1 MELFEV
7 KDDNVTFSPIAL
19 TLKPFRALWD
29 RDKTKGKK
37 KAIAEL
43 AAVYF
48 YADFKSDFG
57 DILDQEEK
65 REVIASFVIGL
76 KNDWEPDEKFD
87 TAVEFYKERRNTVS
101 TVLLDDAKGAVGK
114 ISKFL
119 RDVDLQETDD
129 QGKFIYDIKKVNDVI
144 GTLPKTLETLASL
157 DKVVKKEIQSSDQ
170 MRGGHQK
177 AIYEDGA

>member
-57 DILDQEEK
+57 DILDPEEK

-76 KNDWEPDEKFD
+76 DSKWKPDAKFE
-87 TAVEFYKERRNTVS
+87 TAVDFYKERRNTVS
-101 TVLLDDAKGAVGK
+101 TVMLEDAKLAVGK

-119 RDVDLQETDD
+119 RNVDLSEQDEH
-129 QGKFIYDIKKVNDVI
+129 GKFVYDVKKVNDVI
-144 GTLPKTLETLASL
+144 GTLPKTLETLANL

-170 MRGGHQK
+170 MRGGHTK
-177 AIYEDGA
+177 AIFEDGA